1 MPRPNYPD
9 QLANLSVDLEALRL
23 YRRKKLITAPAFAKE
38 KARLMRRIEFVEEKI
53 EEERLRQQAEA
64 KRLAKLKAIE
74 DAKQARRLADKIAEL
89 KAKYFKNLE
98 KSFRDN
104 DRIIIPFH
112 QGSQDPYFNMMFV
125 PATDTEILEFVLRQP
140 GRWVITI
147 GDTHYTLNDA
157 TKMKL
162 LDLIENSLI
171 DVGSAAESDGQ
182 ILAAL
187 VEATTITLNSVAERP
202 EAGQYAFVD
211 EGAFFPYYHK
221 THFDLSRYGVF
232 QSTERANYRD
242 NCLIHAF
249 RMAGVS
255 SESLELL
262 KLKTTS
268 RNVPL
273 KEMEKIAD
281 DIKAKIIVKKLG
293 TKNAGRFVYGKQYEK
308 EIRLGL
314 LESHFF
320 LNEPVGITSYCL
332 EHYRELMNIYHKKA
346 KQEGKIYFNN
356 IFPLQGMEFVY
367 NSLGYQ
373 DKSRCIDS
381 FDVIKILLEQKEELL
396 TPISIN
402 DTLIATTQ
410 FYDRAM
416 AFGSEITKL
425 EYDEDVCCR
434 PVELKENKGKGKKIV
449 YSNVFF
455 DFETNPNGT
464 HVPYLCRTYDGV
476 NARVYYGEDC
486 GYQML
491 CAIKTH
497 TRFIAHNATY
507 DYRFIVKNLHT
518 ITEISKGTRL
528 ISCSAKFG
536 DKFIQVKDSYHLIS
550 MPLRDFPDMFKI
562 PDVVKEVMPYRLYT
576 TDNIK
581 KRFVPVN
588 EAIDMI
594 DNKADVRQFLY
605 NLKRWGL
612 EREDDTY
619 DIIEYSSRYCEIDCE
634 ILYKGYTMFRQWIL
648 TLLDMDIDEVLTT
661 ASLAD
666 KFFIKQGCYD
676 GVMEMSGIPQLFIQ
690 GTVVGGRTMCA
701 ENKIINVAG
710 KINDFD
716 AVSLYPSAMH
726 RMDGFL
732 KGCPQ
737 VLKDLSYEFLEDCD
751 GYFVDVII
759 NSVPIHRKFP
769 LMSYINESGVRTF
782 TNDMVGKTMRVNK
795 TTLEDLIQFHG
806 ITFTVVRGYYFDD
819 GFNTKIK
826 ETILF
831 CFNERLKLKKEKN
844 PAETIYKLLMNSGYG
859 KSIMKPVINDV
870 KFFDKKAEFE
880 TYHRR
885 HYNWITSHIYI
896 GNKVRCNMVKPLN
909 EHFNRAQVGSE
920 ILAMSKRIMNEV
932 MCLAEDNAC
941 DIFYQDT
948 DSMHIFDKDIGVLS
962 DKFKEVYGRDLIGKN
977 FGQFHSDFKID
988 GASEIYSRKLIA
1000 LGKKSYI
1007 NELVGKDADGNEV
1020 IDYHIRFKGI
1030 PNSTIL
1036 DHAKRFGR
1044 VRNDVV
1050 EYEEAGNKNVWELYE
1065 EMLQGQIKAFDLT
1078 NGGLRAN
1085 FNFTKSYEINTKSIF
1100 TRRVQFG
1107 ARV

>member
-38 KARLMRRIEFVEEKI
+38 KARLLKRIEFVEEKVE
-53 EEERLRQQAEA
+53 EEERKAKVEA
-64 KRLAKLKAIE
+64 RRLQLIE
-74 DAKQARRLADKIAEL
+74 DAYQRRLLER
-89 KAKYFKNLE
+89 KAQYFRSLTQILQT
-98 KSFRDN
+98 RDDLN
-104 DRIIIPFH
+104 IPLH
-112 QGSQDPYFNMMFV
+112 QGSLSPLNPLFV
-125 PATDTEILEFVLRQP
+125 PASDVEILDFLTRLP
-140 GRWVITI
+140 GRWVIQV
-147 GDTHYTLNDA
+147 GDIHYTLNDA
-157 TKMKL
+157 TKMRL
-162 LDLIENSLI
+162 HELIENGLI
-171 DVGSAAESDGQ
+171 DIGGGVESDGR
-182 ILAAL
+182 IVAEL
-187 VEATTITLNSVAERP
+187 VEATFIHVIRVPDRP
-202 EAGQYAFVD
+202 VAGQYAFVD

-221 THFDLSRYGVF
+221 THFDLSRYGIF
-232 QSTERANYRD
+232 QSTERANYQD

-273 KEMEKIAD
+273 KEMDKIAD

-320 LNEPVGITSYCL
+320 LNETAGITSYCL
-332 EHYRELMNIYHKKA
+332 EHYEELRASYVEKNKGA
-346 KQEGKIYFNN
+346 VFS
-356 IFPLQGMEFVY
+356 LQGMEYVY
-367 NSLGYQ
+367 NSRGEQ

-381 FDVIKILLEQKEELL
+381 FDVIKILLEKKEELL
-396 TPISIN
+396 NPISIN

-425 EYDEDVCCR
+425 EYDEEVCCR
-434 PVELKENKGKGKKIV
+434 PVVLKGKKSKGKKEIV

-550 MPLRDFPDMFKI
+550 MPLRDFPNMFKI
-562 PDVVKEVMPYRLYT
+562 KDVVKEVMPYRLYT

-594 DNKADVRQFLY
+594 TDKSDVRQFLY

-612 EREDDTY
+612 ERDDDTY

-634 ILYKGYTMFRQWIL
+634 ILYKGYTMFREWIL

-666 KFFIKQGCYD
+666 KFFIKQGCYE
-676 GVMEMSGIPQLFIQ
+676 GIMEMSGIPQLFIQ

-701 ENKIINVAG
+701 DNKIINVAG

-716 AVSLYPSAMH
+716 AVSLYPSAMY

-732 KGCPQ
+732 KGSPK
-737 VLKDLSYEFLEDCD
+737 VIEDLSYEFLQQCD
-751 GYFVDVII
+751 GYFVDVVI
-759 NSVPIHRKFP
+759 NSVPIHRKFS
-769 LMSYINESGVRTF
+769 LMSYINQNGVRTF

-806 ITFTVVRGYYFDD
+806 ITFTIVRGYYFDE

-826 ETILF
+826 DTILF

-859 KSIMKPVINDV
+859 KSIMKPVINEV

-885 HYNWITSHIYI
+885 HYNWITSHVYI

-932 MCLAEDNAC
+932 MCLAEDNGC

-948 DSMHIFDKDIGVLS
+948 DSMHIFDKDIDVLS
-962 DKFKEVYGRDLIGKN
+962 KKFKDVYGRELIGKN

-1000 LGKKSYI
+1000 LGKKAYI
-1007 NELVGKDADGNEV
+1007 DELVGKDADGNEV
-1020 IDYHIRFKGI
+1020 IDYHIRLKGI
-1030 PNSTIL
+1030 PNSTIM
-1036 DHAKRFGR
+1036 DHAMRFGR
-1044 VRNDVV
+1044 VRSDIV
-1050 EYEEAGNKNVWELYE
+1050 EYEEAGKKNVWELYE
-1065 EMLQGQIKAFDLT
+1065 EMLLGQVKAFDLT
-1078 NGGLRAN
+1078 NGGFRAN
-1085 FNFTKSYEINTKSIF
+1085 FDFTKSYEINTKSIF
-1100 TRRVQFG
+1100 TRRVQYG
-1107 ARV
+1107 A

>member
-23 YRRKKLITAPAFAKE
+23 YRREKLITAPAFAKE
-38 KARLMRRIEFVEEKI
+38 KARLTARIEFVEDKI
-53 EEERLRQQAEA
+53 
-64 KRLAKLKAIE
+64 AIE
-74 DAKQARRLADKIAEL
+74 DAKQAKRDAEEARRLAEQKVV
-89 KAKYFKNLE
+89 YFRQLE
-98 KSFRDN
+98 RAFRDN
-104 DRIIIPFH
+104 NTIIIPLNN
-112 QGSQDPYFNMMFV
+112 SPV
-125 PATDTEILEFVLRQP
+125 KPPASDTDILEFILRQP
-140 GRWVITI
+140 GRWVIQV

-157 TKMKL
+157 TKMRL

-171 DVGSAAESDGQ
+171 DVGGYQESDGQ
-182 ILAAL
+182 IVAL
-187 VEATTITLNSVAERP
+187 LTEAETITLTRVAERP

-232 QSTERANYRD
+232 QNTEMANYRD
-242 NCLIHAF
+242 NCLIHAL

-273 KEMEKIAD
+273 SEMEKIAD

-308 EIRLGL
+308 EIKLGL

-320 LNEPVGITSYCL
+320 LNEPAGITSYCI
-332 EHYRELMNIYHKKA
+332 EHYKELRASYAEKNKGA
-346 KQEGKIYFNN
+346 
-356 IFPLQGMEFVY
+356 IFSLQGMEFVY
-367 NSLGYQ
+367 NSRGQQ

-396 TPISIN
+396 SPISIN

-416 AFGSEITKL
+416 AFSSEITNL
-425 EYDEDVCCR
+425 EYDEEVCCR
-434 PVELKENKGKGKKIV
+434 PVVLKENKGKGKKIV

-588 EAIDMI
+588 EVIDMI

-666 KFFIKQGCYD
+666 KFFIKQGCYE

-732 KGCPQ
+732 KGSPQ
-737 VLKDLSYEFLEDCD
+737 VLKDLSYEFLQGCD
-751 GYFVDVII
+751 GYFVDVVI

-769 LMSYINESGVRTF
+769 LMSYVNESGVRTF

-806 ITFTVVRGYYFDD
+806 ITFTIVRGYYFDD

-859 KSIMKPVINDV
+859 KSIMKPVINEV

-885 HYNWITSHIYI
+885 HYNWITSHVYI

-932 MCLAEDNAC
+932 MCLAEDNGC

-948 DSMHIFDKDIGVLS
+948 DSMHIFDKDIDVLS
-962 DKFKEVYGRDLIGKN
+962 KKFKDVYGRELIGKN

-1000 LGKKSYI
+1000 LGKKAYI
-1007 NELVGKDADGNEV
+1007 DELVGKDADGNEV
-1020 IDYHIRFKGI
+1020 IDYHIRLKGI
-1030 PNSTIL
+1030 PNSTIM
-1036 DHAKRFGR
+1036 DHAMRFGR
-1044 VRNDVV
+1044 VRSDIV
-1050 EYEEAGNKNVWELYE
+1050 EYEEAGKKNVWELYE
-1065 EMLQGQIKAFDLT
+1065 EMLLGQVKAFDLT
-1078 NGGLRAN
+1078 NGGFRAN
-1085 FNFTKSYEINTKSIF
+1085 FDFTKSYEINTKSIF
-1100 TRRVQFG
+1100 TRRVQYG
-1107 ARV
+1107 A

>member
-23 YRRKKLITAPAFAKE
+23 YRHKKLITAPAFAKE
-38 KARLMRRIEFVEEKI
+38 KARLTARIEFVEDKI
-53 EEERLRQQAEA
+53 EEERLRQIVKA
-64 KRLAKLKAIE
+64 KRFAKLKAIE
-74 DAKQARRLADKIAEL
+74 DAKQAKRDAEEARRLAEQKVV
-89 KAKYFKNLE
+89 YFRGME
-98 KSFRDN
+98 RAFRDN
-104 DRIIIPFH
+104 DTIIIPLNN
-112 QGSQDPYFNMMFV
+112 SPV
-125 PATDTEILEFVLRQP
+125 KPPASDTDILEFVLRQP
-140 GRWVITI
+140 GRWVITV

-157 TKMKL
+157 TKMRL

-171 DVGSAAESDGQ
+171 DVGVATESDGR
-182 ILAAL
+182 IVANL
-187 VEATTITLNSVAERP
+187 VEAETITLNRVPDRP
-202 EAGQYAFVD
+202 APGQYAFVD

-221 THFDLSRYGVF
+221 THFDLSRYGIF
-232 QSTERANYRD
+232 QSTERANYQD

-273 KEMEKIAD
+273 SEMEKIAD

-320 LNEPVGITSYCL
+320 FNEPAGITSYCL
-332 EHYRELMNIYHKKA
+332 EHYEELCAKYAEKHKGA
-346 KQEGKIYFNN
+346 A
-356 IFPLQGMEFVY
+356 FPLQGMEFVY
-367 NSLGYQ
+367 NSRGEQ

-425 EYDEDVCCR
+425 EYDEEVCCR
-434 PVELKENKGKGKKIV
+434 PVVLKGKKNKGKKDVV

-550 MPLRDFPDMFKI
+550 MPLREFPTMFKI

-594 DNKADVRQFLY
+594 TDKSDVRQFLY

-634 ILYKGYTMFRQWIL
+634 ILYKGYTMFREWIL

-666 KFFIKQGCYD
+666 KFFIKQGCYE

-701 ENKIINVAG
+701 DNKIINVAG

-732 KGCPQ
+732 KGSPK
-737 VLKDLSYEFLEDCD
+737 VIEDLSYEFLQECD
-751 GYFVDVII
+751 GYFVDVVI
-759 NSVPIHRKFP
+759 NSVPIHRKFS
-769 LMSYINESGVRTF
+769 LMSYINQNGVRTF

-795 TTLEDLIQFHG
+795 TTLEDLIRFHG
-806 ITFTVVRGYYFDD
+806 ITFTIVRGYYFDE

-826 ETILF
+826 DTILF
-831 CFNERLKLKKEKN
+831 CFEERLKLKKEKN

-859 KSIMKPVINDV
+859 KSIMKPVVNDV

-885 HYNWITSHIYI
+885 HYNWITSHVYI
-896 GNKVRCNMVKPLN
+896 GDKVRCNMVKPLN

-932 MCLAEDNAC
+932 MCLAEDNGC

-948 DSMHIFDKDIGVLS
+948 DSMHIFDKDIGILS
-962 DKFKEVYGRDLIGKN
+962 DKFKEVYGRELIGKN

-1000 LGKKSYI
+1000 LGKKAYI
-1007 NELVGKDADGNEV
+1007 DELVGKDADGNEV
-1020 IDYHIRFKGI
+1020 IDYHIRLKGI

-1036 DHAKRFGR
+1036 DHATRFGR
-1044 VRNDVV
+1044 VRNDVA
-1050 EYEEAGNKNVWELYE
+1050 EYEDSGKKNVWELYE
-1065 EMLQGQIKAFDLT
+1065 EMLQGQTKAFDLT
-1078 NGGLRAN
+1078 NGGFRAN
-1085 FNFTKSYEINTKSIF
+1085 FDFTKSYEVNTKSIF
-1100 TRRVQFG
+1100 TRRVQY
-1107 ARV
+1107 AA